1 MRHVHAT
8 EEEGSTMSL
17 PYENATSGE
26 RALGEI
32 QKLLRGFGCSR
43 FGSMADD
50 VAQEILVQFEYR
62 GRPVSVKASIRGY
75 ASAWL
80 KEHPFSARSRSTRA
94 AYERKAMDIASVAV
108 YSILR
113 DWIKGQITAIETGIL
128 TFEGAFLGQIMLPSG
143 RTVLEHAAESKL
155 LPALEAPKP

>member
-1 MRHVHAT
+1 MP
-8 EEEGSTMSL
+8 L

-32 QKLLRGFGCSR
+32 RKLLRGFGCTK

-50 VAQEILVQFEYR
+50 EAQEIFVQFEYR
-62 GRPVSVKASIRGY
+62 GRSVSVKASVRGY
-75 ASAWL
+75 AAAWL
-80 KEHPFSARSRSTRA
+80 REHPVKIFNTEVANGTA
-94 AYERKAMDIASVAV
+94 AAKRKAHERKALDIASVAV

-143 RTVLEHAAESKL
+143 RTVLEHAAEAKL
-155 LPALEAPKP
+155 LPALEAPKQ

>member
-1 MRHVHAT
+1 MT
-8 EEEGSTMSL
+8 L

-32 QKLLRGFGCSR
+32 QKLLRGFGCNK
-43 FGSMADD
+43 FGSMIDD
-50 VAQEILVQFEYR
+50 AEGTVLVQFEFK
-62 GRPVSVKASIRGY
+62 GRQCSVKASIKGY

-80 KEHPFSARSRSTRA
+80 KEHPFTNRTRGSSAQHQ
-94 AYERKAMDIASVAV
+94 RKAMDIASVAV

-128 TFEGAFLGQIMLPSG
+128 SFEGAFLGQIMLG
-143 RTVLEHAAESKL
+143 NGKTVLEHATESKM
-155 LPALEAPKP
+155 LPAIEGPKP

>member
-1 MRHVHAT
+1 MP
-8 EEEGSTMSL
+8 L

-32 QKLLRGFGCSR
+32 QKLLRGFGCNK
-43 FGSMADD
+43 FGSMIDD
-50 VAQEILVQFEYR
+50 GEGTVLVQFEYR
-62 GRPVSVKASIRGY
+62 GRSISVKASIKGY
-75 ASAWL
+75 AAAWL
-80 KEHPFSARSRSTRA
+80 KEHPFGSRTRA
-94 AYERKAMDIASVAV
+94 TPAQHQRKAMDIASVAV

-143 RTVLEHAAESKL
+143 KTILDHVDQQKL
-155 LPALEAPKP
+155 LPALEGPK